1 MGGRQGQLGE
11 THAHRVAHGK
21 HPDQG
26 LSEAEGND
34 PTHHVP
40 VKRGSAGGLTPIRT
54 PGRGGWVG
62 GSWGKSHRN
71 PGW

>member
-11 THAHRVAHGK
+11 THVHRVARGK

-40 VKRGSAGGLTPIRT
+40 VKRGSAGGLATYLHPLELQEEEDE
-54 PGRGGWVG
+54 
-62 GSWGKSHRN
+62 
-71 PGW
+71 